1 MVFSSLVFLCL
12 FFPLQMLLYTLV
24 RSIEAKN
31 TVLILFSLVFYAW
44 GEPFFI
50 ILLLFMAFADWAVSQ
65 FIYKYRGTGK
75 SKAFLVLGCI
85 IDLGLLAFFKYTSF
99 LLGETHEWF
108 GFPEIVPQIALPIGI
123 SFYTFQLLSYMVDV
137 YRQEVPAQPKFR
149 RLLLYVSLFHQCIAG
164 PIVRY
169 QDVSEQILSRH
180 VDSDDMR
187 NGINRFV
194 SGLAKKVLLANV
206 CGSISTQTILSGAL
220 ADQAKNLPTLQSA
233 SAITLWLGCF
243 AYALQIYLDFS
254 AYSDMAI
261 GMGLMVGF
269 RYKENFNYPYLA
281 TSITDF
287 WRRWHMSLSSFFRD
301 YVYIPLGGNRK
312 GKGRQAINLLIVW
325 FLTGMWHGAGWNFIL
340 WGLYYFVFLALE
352 KFLIPGLQRLPAFFA
367 HLYTL
372 VVVFFGWVLFY
383 FTDFTQG
390 WVVLKGLFCLNG
402 NPLVNFEGQ
411 NLFLNY
417 LFFQIVAVIACTPL
431 PRILY
436 HRVCSSTNG
445 AAIALGTV
453 LEYLLPVA
461 GLLFS
466 ISYLVGDSYNPFLY
480 LQF

>member
-1 MVFSSLVFLCL
+1 
-12 FFPLQMLLYTLV
+12 
-24 RSIEAKN
+24 
-31 TVLILFSLVFYAW
+31 
-44 GEPFFI
+44 
-50 ILLLFMAFADWAVSQ
+50 
-65 FIYKYRGTGK
+65 
-75 SKAFLVLGCI
+75 
-85 IDLGLLAFFKYTSF
+85 
-99 LLGETHEWF
+99 
-108 GFPEIVPQIALPIGI
+108 
-123 SFYTFQLLSYMVDV
+123 
-137 YRQEVPAQPKFR
+137 
-149 RLLLYVSLFHQCIAG
+149 
-164 PIVRY
+164 
-169 QDVSEQILSRH
+169 
-180 VDSDDMR
+180 MR

-206 CGSISTQTILSGAL
+206 CGQIASRTILSGAL
-220 ADQAKNLPTLQSA
+220 ADRASNMATLESA
-233 SAITLWLGCF
+233 SALALWLGCF

-261 GMGLMVGF
+261 GMGL
-269 RYKENFNYPYLA
+269 KENFNYPYLA
-281 TSITDF
+281 NSITDF

-312 GKGRQAINLLIVW
+312 GKARQALNLLIVW

-417 LFFQIVAVIACTPL
+417 LFFLIVAVIACTPL